1 MEKKILGL
9 DLGSTSIGWA
19 LIKESDDNRR
29 QVIRMG
35 CRIIP
40 LDSDEKN
47 SFEQGK
53 SFTKNQERRQFRT
66 MRRNNFRYKLRRT
79 YLLQELKEHG
89 MWDEN
94 LLHIAREQLWELRA
108 KAVTEKISLTELGR
122 VLYHLNQR
130 RGFKSGSKHDLGDED
145 ATKTQKEMLSKFQ
158 QLKDEGKTI
167 GQKFYDEIKA
177 NPHYRVKEQ
186 TYPRE
191 AYMEEYNAIMSCQ
204 QKFYPEVLT
213 DNFVHKLRDQI
224 IFYQR
229 PLKSQKKLV
238 SICEFEGKWVKNKNG
253 EPIFIGPRVA
263 PKSSPLF
270 QYERIWEALNNIEI
284 GKEKLSL
291 DVKKTLF
298 SQLYEGKNLNFSDIK
313 KLLGT
318 DKYVNFPKIQGNTTY
333 PKLKEILSGTAF
345 QQLLQFEVEKH
356 IIDYEFIHLETGEVQ
371 QKKIV
376 AETIIQEPL
385 YQLWHTIY
393 AISDIEECKK
403 ALIKKFNLPEEIAQ
417 KLAAIDFGKDG
428 YGNKSAKAIRK
439 LLPYLMEGK
448 QYDKAV
454 SEAGYRNHTH
464 IQPITEIKDKLD
476 LLPKNSLRQPIV
488 EKILNQMIHVV
499 NQIIDPAEGLV
510 TPEERK
516 NGQFEIRIELAR
528 ELKASKAER
537 KKISENI
544 EKNEKSNK
552 IIAEKLEKEY
562 NLTPNRK
569 TITKWKLFYGRK
581 IAKGSKGKKDNIAFN
596 HEANELNGRCL
607 YCGKSFSLT
616 EALTGE
622 NIDVDHII
630 PRAVYFDDSLENKIL
645 VHSQCNRDKS
655 NQTAYDYMKSK
666 GEEALKLYE
675 ERVEELYKK
684 EFITKRKYQYLLM
697 SSKDIPNDFLNR
709 DLRETA
715 YISRK
720 AKEILRSITAK
731 QIQVT
736 SGAVTGKLRHLWGW
750 NDILSDDESNES
762 IETNIADETQSN
774 SEDSTE
780 NQTTQTKKKRDD
792 HRHHAID
799 ALVIACTKQGF
810 IQRINTLS
818 SQEIQ
823 QQIRE
828 ELKNT
833 QVKLDAYENRL
844 SLLEKYLISQ
854 KPFET
859 HEVKKHVERILISS
873 KPGKKVA
880 TWSKNIYPSGKIQK
894 VLTPRGKLH
903 EETYYGEIKVPVRK
917 TIDDFFSAYKKNPDI
932 LENIISPKLRELIKE
947 RLAEYH
953 NDAKK
958 VKKSLKQQPI
968 YVDKENKRKLE
979 NVLCYETKFV
989 YKFPVKN
996 ILKDTKKLKNV
1007 VDVKVKEILANVSK
1021 DANKDKES
1029 VLYFNPDKHITI
1041 RSVRV
1046 EALFVPTPLYLNKKN
1061 TPYVI
1066 SSNNHHI
1073 AIYKDEQGKLHEHV
1087 CTFWHAVQRKLYG
1100 FPVIITDPAQQEELL
1115 SKAKERLKDQGKDLP
1130 ETFIQNL
1137 PEPSWTFLFSMQ
1149 SGEHFILE
1157 LEHEQAKQWIQEKA
1171 YDKLS
1176 PYVYRVQ
1183 KLSSLF
1189 YVFAHHTKTT
1199 ADFDKKSRR
1208 VQSLTALKLIKPIK
1222 IHLNVLGDID
1232 YYEPIKF
1239 E

>member
-29 QVIRMG
+29 EVIRMG

-40 LDSDEKN
+40 LDIDEKN

-53 SFTKNQERRQFRT
+53 SFTKNQERRKFRT
-66 MRRNNFRYKLRRT
+66 MRRNNFRYKLRRA

-158 QLKDEGKTI
+158 QLKNEGKTI

-213 DNFVHKLRDQI
+213 DNFIHKLRDQI

-238 SICEFEGKWVKNKNG
+238 SICEFEGKWIKNKDG
-253 EPIFIGPRVA
+253 ETIFIGPRVA
-263 PKSSPLF
+263 PRSSPLF
-270 QYERIWEALNNIEI
+270 QYERIWEVLNNIEI
-284 GKEKLSL
+284 GREKLSL

-298 SQLYEGKNLNFSDIK
+298 SQLYEGKDLNSSDIK

-318 DKYVNFPKIQGNTTY
+318 DKDVNFSKIPGNTTY
-333 PKLKEILSGTAF
+333 FKLKKILSGTAF
-345 QQLLQFEVEKH
+345 QQLLQFDVEKH
-356 IIDYEFIHLETGEVQ
+356 IIDYEFIQPETGEVQ

-393 AISDIEECKK
+393 AISDVEECKK

-417 KLAAIDFGKDG
+417 KLAEIDFVKDG

-448 QYDKAV
+448 QFKDAE
-454 SEAGYRNHTH
+454 SEAGYR
-464 IQPITEIKDKLD
+464 IQPIPEIKDKLD

-488 EKILNQMIHVV
+488 EKILNQLIHVV

-528 ELKASKAER
+528 ELKASKKER
-537 KKISENI
+537 EKILEKI
-544 EKNEKSNK
+544 KKNEESNK
-552 IIAEKLEKEY
+552 YIAEKLVKEY
-562 NLTPNRK
+562 NLPPNRK
-569 TITKWKLFYGRK
+569 NITKWKLYHVVDLK
-581 IAKGSKGKKDNIAFN
+581 ESKSKKDNKKFSN
-596 HEANELNGRCL
+596 EASELNGICL
-607 YCGKSFSLT
+607 YCGKPFSLT

-630 PRAVYFDDSLENKIL
+630 PRAVYFDDSLDNKIL
-645 VHSQCNRDKS
+645 VHSQCNRDKG

-666 GEEALKLYE
+666 GEEALKLYI
-675 ERVEELYKK
+675 ERVEKLYKIDEK
-684 EFITKRKYQYLLM
+684 KYEKKHKYLLM
-697 SSKDIPNDFLNR
+697 PSENIPEDFLNR

-720 AKEILRSITAK
+720 AKEILQSITAN

-750 NDILSDDESNES
+750 NNILSDDESNES

-774 SEDSTE
+774 SDDLTE

-799 ALVIACTKQGF
+799 ALVIACTKQGL

-823 QQIRE
+823 QQIRVD
-828 ELKNT
+828 LKNS
-833 QVKLDAYENRL
+833 QVKLDAYENRH

-903 EETYYGEIKVPVRK
+903 DETYYGEIKVPISK
-917 TIDDFFSAYKKNPDI
+917 TIEGIFSDYEKDPGI
-932 LENIISPKLRELIKE
+932 LENIISPKLRELIEK
-947 RLAEYH
+947 RLADY
-953 NDAKK
+953 NYDAKK
-958 VKKSLKQQPI
+958 AKKSLKQQPI
-968 YVDKENKRKLE
+968 YVDEEKKNKLE
-979 NVLCYETKFV
+979 YVLCYETKFV
-989 YKFPVKN
+989 YKIPVEN

-1007 VDVKVKEILANVSK
+1007 VDAKVKEILANISK
-1021 DANKDKES
+1021 DTNKGKES
-1029 VLYFNPDKHITI
+1029 VLYFNPDKQIPI

-1046 EALFVPTPLYLNKKN
+1046 EALFVPTPLYPNKEN
-1061 TPYVI
+1061 TPYVT
-1066 SSNNHHI
+1066 SGNNHHI
-1073 AIYKDEQGKLHEHV
+1073 AIYRDEQGNLQEHV
-1087 CTFWHAVQRKLYG
+1087 CTFWQAVQRKLHG
-1100 FPVIITDPAQQEELL
+1100 FPVIITDPAQLPKLISE
-1115 SKAKERLKDQGKDLP
+1115 AKEKLKDKGKDLP
-1130 ETFIQNL
+1130 ETFTKAL
-1137 PEPSWTFLFSMQ
+1137 PNPSWTFLFSMQ

-1157 LEHEQAKQWIQEKA
+1157 LDHEQAKQWIAEKA

-1176 PYVYRVQ
+1176 PFVYRVQ
-1183 KLSSLF
+1183 KLSSQYYL
-1189 YVFAHHTKTT
+1189 FAHHTKTT
-1199 ADFDKKSRR
+1199 ADLDPKKSRR
-1208 VQSLTALKLIKPIK
+1208 VSSLKALKSKKPIK

-1232 YYEPIKF
+1232 HYELIKF